1 MKCYLIMGAPGAGKG
16 TQASLIGNNYKI
28 AHISTGDMFREAISS
43 RTPVGLEAKKYIDK
57 GHLVPDEITVYLVRE
72 RIQKDDCK
80 RGFIL
85 DGFPRNINQ
94 AKELDKLL
102 QAEKIDLKGVIN
114 IETDD
119 KILIDRI
126 VGRRTCPNCNEGY
139 HIVSKKPLKDGICD
153 KCGSALI
160 QRADDNEDVV
170 KSRLEVYHNET
181 APLLDYYSKRGLV
194 ISVDGMQEI
203 EEVFNDI
210 KETWRK

>member
-1 MKCYLIMGAPGAGKG
+1 M
-16 TQASLIGNNYKI
+16 
-28 AHISTGDMFREAISS
+28 
-43 RTPVGLEAKKYIDK
+43 
-57 GHLVPDEITVYLVRE
+57 VRE

-102 QAEKIDLKGVIN
+102 QAEKIELKGVIN